1 MFILKILF
9 APLSLILSLFVWL
22 CAGLLSCSG
31 FVFKLASGLLSLLAF
46 AVLITYSA
54 KNGIILLGLAFLIS
68 PMGLPLLAVQGLGKL
83 QDVNTAMKNF
93 IIVKAQAG
101 ANASACFF
109 INSVFDFTQRDCK
122 NYPSVL

>member
-22 CAGLLSCSG
+22 CVG
-31 FVFKLASGLLSLLAF
+31 LSLLAF

-54 KNGIILLGLAFLIS
+54 KNGIILFVLAFLIS

-83 QDVNTAMKNF
+83 QDVNAAMKNF
-93 IIVKAQAG
+93 IH
-101 ANASACFF
+101 S
-109 INSVFDFTQRDCK
+109 
-122 NYPSVL
+122 

>member
-46 AVLITYSA
+46 AVLITYSV
-54 KNGIILLGLAFLIS
+54 KNGIILLVLAFLIS
-68 PMGLPLLAVQGLGKL
+68 P
-83 QDVNTAMKNF
+83 
-93 IIVKAQAG
+93 IVKVQAG
-101 ANASACFF
+101 ANASACFSKIPVYF
-109 INSVFDFTQRDCK
+109 LANLGYNISKKEVIT
-122 NYPSVL
+122 

>member
-46 AVLITYSA
+46 AVMITYYYNKFGQESWA
-54 KNGIILLGLAFLIS
+54 ASPAF
-68 PMGLPLLAVQGLGKL
+68 
-83 QDVNTAMKNF
+83 F
-93 IIVKAQAG
+93 
-101 ANASACFF
+101 
-109 INSVFDFTQRDCK
+109 
-122 NYPSVL
+122 PSHA